1 MSTHRSAVRRTI
13 TPAGLAAYAFV
24 AASACLFVVLA
35 AAVIFLRPS
44 ISAAPTGT
52 AATVGELRYSVNNAW
67 VLHPRRPAEAGL
79 ARGLPSVDAK
89 LGRHQL
95 LYAVFL
101 GVTNETDRR
110 LPMATSFALR
120 DTRNREYSPTSL
132 GPRNAFAYRPGL
144 IAPQTHRPAP
154 WTSAGRYLSADGLML
169 VFRITR
175 RSYDDG
181 PLELVVHDPLHP
193 ATVRTIQTA

>member
-1 MSTHRSAVRRTI
+1 MSTHRSAGRRTM
-13 TPAGLAAYAFV
+13 TPGGLAAYAFV
-24 AASACLFVVLA
+24 AASACLLVVLA

-44 ISAAPTGT
+44 ISAAPNVT
-52 AATVGELRYSVNNAW
+52 AATVDELHYSVNNAW
-67 VLHPRRPAEAGL
+67 VLHPRRPVEAGL
-79 ARGLPSVDAK
+79 ARGLPSGDAK

-95 LYAVFL
+95 LFAVFL

-144 IAPQTHRPAP
+144 IAPETHRPAP
-154 WTSAGRYLSADGLML
+154 WTPAGRYLTADGLML
-169 VFRITR
+169 VFRIPR